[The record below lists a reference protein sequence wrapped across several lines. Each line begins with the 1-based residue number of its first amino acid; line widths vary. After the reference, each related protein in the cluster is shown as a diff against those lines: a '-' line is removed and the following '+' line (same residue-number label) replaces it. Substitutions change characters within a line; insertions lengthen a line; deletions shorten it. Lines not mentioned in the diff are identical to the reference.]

1 MKLFLLTI
9 ALMMPMATPFTTI
22 SSPSTSFTTMR
33 TSSTATSSM
42 RLFND
47 KQTGETKEELDEAK
61 VKLEVGAGERSE

>member
-1 MKLFLLTI
+1 
-9 ALMMPMATPFTTI
+9 
-22 SSPSTSFTTMR
+22 
-33 TSSTATSSM
+33 M